1 MSWTWRGTGF
11 LCHKRDTR
19 QEEADARL
27 RLSKSQK
34 RLQEKRRMDQAAY
47 VSERQAKRN
56 EKTGYR
62 TSLQIKN
69 DENDPILRIRNRIY
83 NIQQQNVDSIVKD
96 YLDIINRRATNNSS
110 PIVWMNFTE
119 YYRASMSEL
128 LEQRGLGDY
137 VDETWVKKY
146 IDDLHMQYRSKVER
160 EIQEIKKRKADEL
173 KRAAMNSPT
182 GKQADSRQHRW

>member
-27 RLSKSQK
+27 RLSESQK

-47 VSERQAKRN
+47 ASERQAKRN

-69 DENDPILRIRNRIY
+69 EENNPLFRIRNRIY
-83 NIQQQNVDSIVKD
+83 NIQEQNSETIVKD
-96 YLDIINRRATNNSS
+96 YLDIINRRATNNLS
-110 PIVWMNFTE
+110 PIEWMSFAE
-119 YYRASMSEL
+119 YYRASMIEL
-128 LEQRGLGDY
+128 LERRGLGDY

-146 IDDLHMQYRSKVER
+146 IDDWHMQYLSKVEQG
-160 EIQEIKKRKADEL
+160 IQEIKKRKADEL

-182 GKQADSRQHRW
+182 GKQADGRQHRW